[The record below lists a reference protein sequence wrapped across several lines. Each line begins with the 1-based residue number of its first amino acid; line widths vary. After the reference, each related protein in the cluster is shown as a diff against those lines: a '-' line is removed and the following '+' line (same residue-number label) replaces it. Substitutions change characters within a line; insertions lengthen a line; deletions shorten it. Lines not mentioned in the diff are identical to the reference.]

1 MISSKLTYLIAES
14 AYNATKVFSE
24 QVLNEEKTEWGLL
37 PGAAKA
43 RYINA
48 VYNCITKRVTDPAV
62 VHGMWLVDM
71 TKEGW
76 VYGEEYDEVKKH
88 HPCMK
93 EYADLELGQQTKDQ
107 IFVEL
112 LKPYY
117 TL

>member
-37 PGAAKA
+37 DGGAKA

-48 VYNCITKRVTDPAV
+48 VYNCITKRVDDPAA

-71 TKEGW
+71 TKQGW
-76 VYGEEYDEVKKH
+76 TYGEEYDEANKH

-107 IFVEL
+107 IFINI

-117 TL
+117 SL